1 MSRILDSKLTL
12 RRVVVLGSVIA
23 TLGISAGALAVGN
36 TINGTFPAGSIR
48 MSSASSSVFVSISGS
63 DPVTR
68 VLRTSIS
75 VPSGKT
81 ADVQASFS
89 VTVTHNVGQYA
100 FCFGAFTIDGSTND
114 SLFHPGHV
122 QLLGG
127 ATATE
132 PDQVSVGMTG
142 FRKNIGPGKHFV
154 NVYVDGVYAGCTLQ
168 DRALNVL
175 VNIH

>member
-12 RRVVVLGSVIA
+12 RRVLVLGSLIA
-23 TLGISAGALAVGN
+23 TLATSAGALAIN
-36 TINGTFPAGSIR
+36 SINGQFGAGSIR
-48 MSSASSSVFVSISGS
+48 MSSASTGVFVSISGS
-63 DPVTR
+63 DPVTK
-68 VLRTSIS
+68 VLSTSIS

-89 VTVTHNVGQYA
+89 VTVTHNNGSFAY
-100 FCFGAFTIDGSTND
+100 CFGAFTIDGSTND

-127 ATATE
+127 ATTTE

-142 FRKNIGPGKHFV
+142 WRKNIGPGTHHV
-154 NVYVDGVYAGCTLQ
+154 NVYVDGAFAGCTLQ
-168 DRALNVL
+168 DRNLNVL